1 VVPWAPWAPATLIV
15 QLFESVVDDD
25 VTSPVIVIE
34 VPLSAVMGPSIQLLD
49 ALNARTRIP
58 MASALVVVLMVKT
71 LADAAG
77 VTNEADDTV

>member
-1 VVPWAPWAPATLIV
+1 
-15 QLFESVVDDD
+15 
-25 VTSPVIVIE
+25 
-34 VPLSAVMGPSIQLLD
+34 MGPSIQLLD
-49 ALNARTRIP
+49 ELNARTRIP